1 MKKLFLIR
9 HGKSSWSNPDLQDFD
24 RPLNNRGMR
33 DVPFMA
39 KMLVGKGIKAD
50 QIVTSPANRAI
61 STARQFAAEQGI
73 SQEDLVIQH
82 GIYEAYPELLLQ
94 LVREFSDELDTV
106 LMFGHNP
113 GFTYL
118 ANMFDGDYI
127 VNIPTCGVVEI
138 NADIQKWED
147 LGGTNGRI
155 ANFYFPKQYF
165 S

>member
-24 RPLNNRGMR
+24 RPLNKRGMR

-39 KMLVGKGIKAD
+39 KMLVGKGVKAD

-61 STARQFAAEQGI
+61 TTAKQFAAEQGI
-73 SQEDLVIQH
+73 EQENLMIQH
-82 GIYEAYPELLLQ
+82 GIYEAYPESLLQ
-94 LVREFSDELDTV
+94 IVREFSNDLDIV

-138 NADIQKWED
+138 NADIQKWEN
-147 LGGTNGRI
+147 LGGTNGKI

>member
-24 RPLNNRGMR
+24 RPLNKRGMR

-39 KMLVGKGIKAD
+39 KMLVGKGVKAD

-61 STARQFAAEQGI
+61 TTAKQFAAEQGI
-73 SQEDLVIQH
+73 EQEDLMIQH
-82 GIYEAYPELLLQ
+82 GIYEAYPESLLQ
-94 LVREFSDELDTV
+94 IVREFSNDLDIV

-138 NADIQKWED
+138 NADIQKWEN
-147 LGGTNGRI
+147 LGGTNGKI